1 MSFPGYV
8 KPTEAM
14 IDAGVLYLRDPYD
27 TLVMVGIGP
36 SRGGLNFAPNREMR
50 NVEFDGKTSMVDGL
64 DRVLRTN
71 PQLSGGLID
80 FSRKSLGYYEPGST
94 SGDSGSVGRVSP
106 IDATVFLEEGA
117 YLKDVMWISRNQDN
131 TITAVGLPRALVIEY
146 DLAGEQDN
154 ETIAN
159 VTIEARIPRNAT
171 NINVAPYRLFKA
183 PSLTAL
189 EAVLP
194 TFWDIAGY
202 TG

>member
-14 IDAGVLYLRDPYD
+14 IDAGVLYLRDPD
-27 TLVMVGIGP
+27 DSLTLVGIGP
-36 SRGGLNFAPNREMR
+36 SRGGLTFNPNREMR
-50 NVEFDGKTSMVDGL
+50 NVEFDGKTAMIDGL

-80 FSRKSLGYYEPGST
+80 FSRKSLGYYEPGSS

-106 IDATVFLEEGA
+106 IDATVFLEAGA
-117 YLKDVMWISRNQDN
+117 YLKDVLWISRNQDN
-131 TITAVGLPRALVIEY
+131 SITAYGMPRALVTEY
-146 DLAGEQDN
+146 EVVGEQDN

-159 VTIEARIPRNAT
+159 VTIEARIPRGAT
-171 NINVAPYRLFKA
+171 NINVAPYRVFKA

-189 EAVLP
+189 NAVLP

>member
-14 IDAGVLYLRDPYD
+14 IDAGVLYLRDPAN
-27 TLVMVGIGP
+27 TTVMVGIGP
-36 SRGGLNFAPNREMR
+36 SRGGLTFNPNREMR
-50 NVEFDGKTSMVDGL
+50 NVEFDGKAAMIDGL

-71 PQLSGGLID
+71 PQLTGGLID
-80 FSRKSLGYYEPGST
+80 FSRKSLGYYEPDST
-94 SGDSGSVGRVSP
+94 SGDSGSVGRISP
-106 IDATVFLEEGA
+106 IDATVFLAAGA

-131 TITAVGLPRALVIEY
+131 SITAVGFPRALVTEY
-146 DLAGEQDN
+146 EVVGEQDN

-159 VTIEARIPRNAT
+159 VTIEARVPRTAT
-171 NINVAPYRLFKA
+171 NINVAPYRWFKG

-189 EAVLP
+189 EATLP